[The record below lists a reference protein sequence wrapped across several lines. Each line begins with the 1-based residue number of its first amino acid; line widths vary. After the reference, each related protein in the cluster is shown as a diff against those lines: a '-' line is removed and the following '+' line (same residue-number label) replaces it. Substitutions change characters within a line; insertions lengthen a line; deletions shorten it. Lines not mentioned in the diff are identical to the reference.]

1 MRLNSKGY
9 SILLTLCATKGE
21 NNIKTLAETLKL
33 SERTVR
39 YELDKIDEYLVM
51 NKYEKLIRKFGGK
64 IYFKGY
70 KEFEKKEIFNE
81 FENNLDIKER
91 REYLTFICIFDEK
104 INLTKASEILEISR
118 TTIRNDILY
127 IKEELRKYNLSLE
140 ILHQEGLYLFGE
152 EIDIRKLQLKFL
164 KKYSDFI
171 FYPENSVKT
180 KRESIVENYIKEIE
194 INDIKKFINYIQ
206 KYLNK
211 VISDEA
217 YNVIAIYIIVTILRI
232 KQGKHLTE
240 IKNSNFLYNTQ
251 EYKCVQYAKSILECS
266 FDIEFSENEILQLTD
281 YILGSHTYNFN
292 KSYLSN
298 WIEIDIL
305 VKKLIVNFNEKLDTS
320 IDITRDNILFEGLL
334 NHIKPTIYRLK
345 NNIKL
350 ENSIYNEVI
359 NSYPNIFNT
368 TKISVDE
375 IEKYLGLSFSDDEI
389 AFLSIYFKTAID
401 RNKDK
406 NRILKKALIV
416 CGYGYGTSHLL
427 VQQIKEI
434 YTLDIVNIIPRH
446 LLEKTVANE
455 KIDIIITTIDIA
467 LKIDIPVV
475 KVNSIL
481 TASDIKNLDKYS
493 LSRIKKR
500 YYLSEILKIIENSC
514 EIKEYNNLKKELFN
528 YFEPRLIDDIGE
540 KEYSLVDFLNE
551 DTILLNQDVESWEE
565 AIKIAGGIMV
575 SNEIV
580 SKNYVDKMIEN
591 VHKLGSYIVIGDKI
605 AIPHAEKDNNVFRT
619 GMSLVILKNPV
630 IFPNDKEVQIIL
642 SFSSYDGKEHLNALA
657 QLVELLHN
665 KNTVKEL
672 LKIKNSSAIVKFI
685 KRNCNL

>member
-9 SILLTLCATKGE
+9 NILVALCTTQGE
-21 NNIKTLAETLKL
+21 SNIKTLAEILKL

-39 YELDKIDEYLVM
+39 YELDKIDEYLIV
-51 NKYEKLIRKFGGK
+51 NKYEKLIRQFGGK
-64 IYFKGY
+64 IYFKEY
-70 KEFEKKEIFNE
+70 KEFSKNEFFNE

-118 TTIRNDILY
+118 TTIRNDISF

-164 KKYSDFI
+164 KKYSNFI
-171 FYPENSVKT
+171 FYPQNSLKT
-180 KRESIVENYIKEIE
+180 KKENIVENYIKKIE
-194 INDIKKFINYIQ
+194 LNDIKKFINYIQ

-217 YNVIAIYIIVTILRI
+217 YNIIAIYIIVTILRI
-232 KQGKHLTE
+232 RQGKNLTT
-240 IKNSNFLYNTQ
+240 IKNSNFLCNTQ

-305 VKKLIVNFNEKLDTS
+305 VKKLIANFNENFDSS
-320 IDITRDNILFEGLL
+320 IEITRDNILFEGLL

-350 ENSIYNEVI
+350 ENSIYTEVI
-359 NSYPNIFNT
+359 NSYPNIFQV
-368 TKISVDE
+368 TKSSVDE
-375 IEKYLGLSFSDDEI
+375 IEKYLGLTFSDDEI

-446 LLEKTVANE
+446 LVEKTLANE
-455 KIDIIITTIDIA
+455 KVDIIITTIDIP
-467 LKIDIPVV
+467 LELNIPIV

-481 TASDIKNLDKYS
+481 TPLDIENLDS
-493 LSRIKKR
+493 HALSRIKKK

-514 EIKEYNNLKKELFN
+514 EIKEQSSLKNQLFS
-528 YFEPRLIDDIGE
+528 YFEHRLIDDIGE
-540 KEYSLVDFLNE
+540 KEYSLLDFLNE
-551 DTILLNQDVESWEE
+551 NSILLNQEVTSWENS
-565 AIKIAGGIMV
+565 IKLAGEV
-575 SNEIV
+575 LVKNKIV
-580 SKNYVDKMIEN
+580 NDSYIDKMIEN
-591 VHKLGSYIVIGDKI
+591 VYKLGSYIVIGDKI
-605 AIPHAEKDNNVFRT
+605 AIPHAEKDSNVFKT
-619 GMSLVILKNPV
+619 GMALVTLKNPV
-630 IFPNDKEVQIIL
+630 IFPNNKEVQIIL

-665 KNTVKEL
+665 KNIVGDI
-672 LKIKNSSAIVKFI
+672 LKIKNSTGVI
-685 KRNCNL
+685 KLIKKNCNL